1 MEHLVE
7 PDRIPKDF
15 MGIVRADLFLEN
27 SEDRTIYERGLIA
40 EDEIRSLIVTGL
52 VDTGARMLFL
62 PQDLVERLGLTTR
75 RTTRVRYADGRQEE
89 VPMAGPLSITIQG
102 RTMES
107 NCLVGPANGEVLIGQ
122 IELERLDFLINCAE
136 RTLVPNPASPDMPLL
151 PV

>member
-1 MEHLVE
+1 MENLVE

-15 MGIVRADLFLEN
+15 MGIVRADVFLEN
-27 SEDRTIYERGLIA
+27 SEDRTVFERGLIQ
-40 EDEIRSLIVTGL
+40 EDEIRSTTITGI

-62 PQDLVERLGLTTR
+62 PADVVAYLGLTTR
-75 RTTRVRYADGRQEE
+75 RFTRVRYADGRQEE

-107 NCLVGPANGEVLIGQ
+107 NCLVGPAGGEVRVGQ

-136 RTLVPNPASPDMPLL
+136 RMLVPNPASPDMPML